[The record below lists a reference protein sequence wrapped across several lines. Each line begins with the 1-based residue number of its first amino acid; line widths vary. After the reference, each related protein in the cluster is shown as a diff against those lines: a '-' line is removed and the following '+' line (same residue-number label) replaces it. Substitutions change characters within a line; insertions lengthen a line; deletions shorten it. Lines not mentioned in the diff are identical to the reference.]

1 MRLKVRLSADFF
13 LIISQN
19 YQIDC
24 TASMCLPLRLFSAL
38 WCRML
43 FGRDGWRRADQSW
56 TLVDRFRPIGMK
68 LMALF
73 DESHGTPGFQFARES
88 SLDSNAENPFNG
100 PNT

>member
-1 MRLKVRLSADFF
+1 
-13 LIISQN
+13 
-19 YQIDC
+19 
-24 TASMCLPLRLFSAL
+24 
-38 WCRML
+38 
-43 FGRDGWRRADQSW
+43 
-56 TLVDRFRPIGMK
+56 MK